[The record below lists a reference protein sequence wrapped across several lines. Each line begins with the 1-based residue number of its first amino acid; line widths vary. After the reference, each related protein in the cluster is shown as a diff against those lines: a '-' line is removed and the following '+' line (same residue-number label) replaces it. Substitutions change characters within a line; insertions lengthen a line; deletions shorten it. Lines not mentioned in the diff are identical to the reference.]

1 MLGMPGI
8 DSIYDVDLNLL
19 LSLDAL
25 LAERSVTRAARRIGV
40 TQPSMSHALAR
51 LRELLSDPI
60 LVRTAKGLVA
70 SPRAEALEQPIR
82 RALADIGDALR
93 RGPEF
98 DPATARRTFTIGTG
112 DYGELVILPAL
123 LKRLAREAPGIDLR
137 VHAIEEDF
145 TSKLEDLTYDMIV
158 APQANPLGAGLVRQK
173 LFEERFVCVMRKGHP
188 ASHRPLDLDAFLALS
203 HALVAP
209 RGRAGSFVD
218 DALAEKGLTRR
229 VALMIPHFLVAP
241 LVIAAS
247 DLVITLAA
255 RVANTFAEM
264 VPLAIRRPPLML
276 PGFTTYQVWHERRRH
291 DPAHAWLRKTLAEVS
306 IAL

>member
-1 MLGMPGI
+1 MFVMPGI
-8 DSIYDVDLNLL
+8 DNIYDVDLNLL
-19 LSLDAL
+19 FALDAL
-25 LAERSVTRAARRIGV
+25 LVERSVTRAARRVGV
-40 TQPSMSHALAR
+40 TQPSMSHSLAR
-51 LRELLSDPI
+51 LRTLLDDPI

-98 DPATARRTFTIGTG
+98 DPATARRTFTIATG
-112 DYGELVILPAL
+112 DYGELVILPPL
-123 LKRLAREAPGIDLR
+123 LARLARDAPGIDLR
-137 VHAIEEDF
+137 VHAVPEDY
-145 TSKLEDLTYDMIV
+145 SQQLEDLTFDLIV

-188 ASHRPLDLDAFLALS
+188 ALRKELDLQTFVGLP

-218 DALAEKGLTRR
+218 DALAAKGLSRR

-241 LVIAAS
+241 LVIASS

-264 VPLAIRRPPLML
+264 VPLVIRRPPLML
-276 PGFTTYQVWHERRRH
+276 PGFTTYQVWHERRRN